1 LIHAL
6 RHLFLIHIDR
16 HKIQMV
22 PTQALAIRNQ
32 ELKLGMELRLRHVSA
47 CWIIVHRRDL
57 SSGRYSIMDAFTHE
71 EDALQIMRCFKKVVT
86 MINQGQEEAR
96 EWMHARAR

>member
-1 LIHAL
+1 
-6 RHLFLIHIDR
+6 
-16 HKIQMV
+16 MV

-32 ELKLGMELRLRHVSA
+32 ELKLGMELRLRHVYA

-57 SSGRYSIMDAFTHE
+57 SSGRYSIMHAFTHE
-71 EDALQIMRCFKKVVT
+71 DAALKIMRCFKMVV

-96 EWMHARAR
+96 DSMHARASSIN